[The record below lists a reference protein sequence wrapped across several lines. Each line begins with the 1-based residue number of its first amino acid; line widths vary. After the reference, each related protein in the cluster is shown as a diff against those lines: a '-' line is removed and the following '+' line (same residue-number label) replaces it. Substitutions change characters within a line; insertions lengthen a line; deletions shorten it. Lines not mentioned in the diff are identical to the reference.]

1 MCEGDHGIFSEGK
14 FMSILDKSSL
24 VMIPSGYKEDV
35 LYSVK
40 PRNGEGDFTFTRAST
55 GTRVNADGYIEEV
68 PWNLNTYSE
77 DFTNSSYIKDS
88 GIIVGSTDNIS
99 PIGNN
104 TATQINVT
112 NSGRIYKNVTSGAYR
127 TSVYLKAGTFAYFKF
142 ANSQIDLILGT
153 ISSPYSSSIE
163 DVGNG
168 WYRISVSF
176 LTTIRPFQ
184 VQAYPDNTYTTHTQS
199 GNYFIWGSMLNYG
212 DTTKPYIKTT
222 DRLDV
227 PRLDYTGGATTP
239 TLLLEGQRT
248 NTVLNSEDISQ
259 NTILNNASVTT
270 DQTTSPSNIDNADK
284 ITFGSGSGFFY
295 KQTTISAAS
304 TFSVFLKYDD
314 YQYFQL
320 MGTGDVDHYANFDIQ
335 NGVLGNVG
343 SQATA
348 KIEDYGNG
356 WYRCSLSMY
365 AGTFAGAQRVYKTTS
380 LTASWAGG
388 GGGAGS
394 VFAWGIQLESGIYAT
409 SYIPT
414 NGTSVTRVADV
425 SETSGLSDYIGQLEG
440 SFIIDFKCPAGGGG
454 QIYIWNGTIQE
465 RLVINVYTNNT
476 RIDALAVVEN
486 SLVANENLFDQD
498 TTQRT
503 IYGIRYREND
513 FEIWV
518 NGVLKATETGTFSF
532 WSAGTLD
539 QFDFNDY
546 NNNAKF
552 VGNVNKVIF
561 TTTYPTDEEMQK
573 LTTI

>member
-1 MCEGDHGIFSEGK
+1 
-14 FMSILDKSSL
+14 
-24 VMIPSGYKEDV
+24 MIPSGYKEDV

-55 GTRVNADGYIEEV
+55 GTRVNADGFIEEV

-88 GIIVGSTDNIS
+88 GITIASSNNVS

-104 TATQINVT
+104 TATQIDVT
-112 NSGRIYKNVTSGAYR
+112 NSGRIYKNVTSAQYR

-142 ANSQIDLILGT
+142 ANSLIDLNLGT
-153 ISSPYSSSIE
+153 INSPYPSSIE

-222 DRLDV
+222 DRLDI
-227 PRLDYTGGATTP
+227 PRLDYSGGATTP

-248 NTVLNSEDISQ
+248 NTILNSEDISQ
-259 NTILNNASVTT
+259 NIVLNNASVTP
-270 DQTTSPSNIDNADK
+270 DQTTSPSNIYNADK
-284 ITFGSGSGFFY
+284 VTFGSGSGFFY
-295 KQTTISAAS
+295 KSVVITAAS
-304 TFSVFLKYDD
+304 TFSVFLKYED

-365 AGTFAGAQRVYKTTS
+365 AGTFAGAQRVYKITS

-394 VFAWGIQLESGIYAT
+394 VFAWGMQLESGGNYVT

-414 NGTSVTRVADV
+414 LSTSVTRTNDKIPSQILATPLTTEGTIFIDFAKIIQGGADYGFLNLSNQNSYKFYFYGGGMDVFNNAAFIVNRATLEPNNSKVAVSWNGTSVKVYINGNDRTKSGAVA
-425 SETSGLSDYIGQLEG
+425 SL
-440 SFIIDFKCPAGGGG
+440 
-454 QIYIWNGTIQE
+454 
-465 RLVINVYTNNT
+465 NNT
-476 RIDALAVVEN
+476 EKIL
-486 SLVANENLFDQD
+486 
-498 TTQRT
+498 
-503 IYGIRYREND
+503 
-513 FEIWV
+513 
-518 NGVLKATETGTFSF
+518 
-532 WSAGTLD
+532 
-539 QFDFNDY
+539 FNDSLDIC
-546 NNNAKF
+546 NMNA
-552 VGNVNKVIF
+552 IILF
-561 TTTYPTDEEMQK
+561 TEQLTDTELIT